1 MAQLKFQKEQAELS
15 LQLLESEAEE
25 TINSLQN
32 EVKTLAEKN
41 KFYEEEVKSRDE
53 QITNKNKEISILKN
67 QLYVE
72 HVEVNVEHPPSDRVC
87 KAIQSSNES
96 KPNNM
101 QIKLLEN
108 KVNELR
114 KENLKLIEA
123 IQPCPLPDETLT
135 KEIKRLNE
143 HVELLEH
150 TFTEELQSYREIIDL
165 KLLTKDF
172 TKDDSV
178 IIIGGTNDDI
188 VDKEDKLINIF
199 KDIIQL
205 TTHTTVRIAAIPCRH
220 DVPGLN
226 NRIAYINMELEKI
239 LSQHLDADFLPV
251 NILPRHMYT
260 KKRDSLQPYRKKEL
274 SKMIKHS
281 ICGETKI
288 NTDNLRTQIHEE
300 KLNLSMNSVTGIQVL
315 EGDMGEIIENLK
327 SNESCAFAH
336 TISGDFH
343 QDRRMTAGVAVVF
356 AKQFGKPVWRDCLT
370 KHLAYQRDG
379 PRAAGVYSLITKDNF
394 NDKPSRD
401 DYNKAFHD
409 LTHDFKSRTFSTL
422 ICSPLGCVRDH
433 VKIEHFAKNINEFHQ
448 TTGAKVV
455 VVTKEQSTARRV
467 LHHGLSHAV
476 FVRKLKEE
484 IKKAGSADT
493 PVTKDLGTSQ
503 SVPVSTQSSFNLNS
517 FHLHCSD
524 FPPLTVPTKSL
535 QAPLTPGKNPSS
547 CLNSLVPQQ
556 TPPC

>member
-1 MAQLKFQKEQAELS
+1 MVLNTFATGGNSGYHCYTVLGAGGNYGYHRVTECSETRRLPSRQKDDC
-15 LQLLESEAEE
+15 
-25 TINSLQN
+25 
-32 EVKTLAEKN
+32 
-41 KFYEEEVKSRDE
+41 RGGGC
-53 QITNKNKEISILKN
+53 
-67 QLYVE
+67 
-72 HVEVNVEHPPSDRVC
+72 VC
-87 KAIQSSNES
+87 KAIWKTCMEG
-96 KPNNM
+96 
-101 QIKLLEN
+101 
-108 KVNELR
+108 
-114 KENLKLIEA
+114 
-123 IQPCPLPDETLT
+123 LP
-135 KEIKRLNE
+135 
-143 HVELLEH
+143 H
-150 TFTEELQSYREIIDL
+150 Q
-165 KLLTKDF
+165 
-172 TKDDSV
+172 
-178 IIIGGTNDDI
+178 
-188 VDKEDKLINIF
+188 
-199 KDIIQL
+199 
-205 TTHTTVRIAAIPCRH
+205 A
-220 DVPGLN
+220 
-226 NRIAYINMELEKI
+226 
-239 LSQHLDADFLPV
+239 
-251 NILPRHMYT
+251 
-260 KKRDSLQPYRKKEL
+260 
-274 SKMIKHS
+274 
-281 ICGETKI
+281 
-288 NTDNLRTQIHEE
+288 
-300 KLNLSMNSVTGIQVL
+300 
-315 EGDMGEIIENLK
+315 
-327 SNESCAFAH
+327 
-336 TISGDFH
+336 SG
-343 QDRRMTAGVAVVF
+343 
-356 AKQFGKPVWRDCLT
+356 
-370 KHLAYQRDG
+370 QRDG

-493 PVTKDLGTSQ
+493 PATKDLGTSQ

>member
-1 MAQLKFQKEQAELS
+1 MVGEGLGS
-15 LQLLESEAEE
+15 LANRFDLLETTETSIHEEITEALLPTTNNISKIRQPEE
-25 TINSLQN
+25 NKSNNTNNTKSQVPPTSNPKVTTENKSNILMFADSHGREMYKN
-32 EVKTLAEKN
+32 LAEIWP
-41 KFYEEEVKSRDE
+41 KS
-53 QITNKNKEISILKN
+53 NVNISCI
-67 QLYVE
+67 Y
-72 HVEVNVEHPPSDRVC
+72 
-87 KAIQSSNES
+87 
-96 KPNNM
+96 KPNAT
-101 QIKLLEN
+101 
-108 KVNELR
+108 
-114 KENLKLIEA
+114 LKSVV
-123 IQPCPLPDETLT
+123 T
-135 KEIKRLNE
+135 
-143 HVELLEH
+143 
-150 TFTEELQSYREIIDL
+150 DL

-205 TTHTTVRIAAIPCRH
+205 TTLTTVRIAAIPCRH

-260 KKRDSLQPYRKKEL
+260 KKGIHFNRTGKKEL

-288 NTDNLRTQIHEE
+288 NTDNLRAQIHEE

-315 EGDMGEIIENLK
+315 EEDMGEIIENLK